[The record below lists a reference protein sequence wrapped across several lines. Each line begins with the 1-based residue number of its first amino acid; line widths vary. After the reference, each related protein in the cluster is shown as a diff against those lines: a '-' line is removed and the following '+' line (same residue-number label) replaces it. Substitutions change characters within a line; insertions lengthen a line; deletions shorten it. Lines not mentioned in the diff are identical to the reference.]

1 MPFSKL
7 MTAFSATM
15 LLNGCIIA
23 GARYGSYDPAFA
35 GNYESSYGYT
45 TAFVP
50 GNVYYAGGYYGGV
63 YYRPGY
69 YTTRA
74 PFVTVYGQPNAY
86 AQPVAQPVYGQPV
99 QVQPVYG
106 QPVQVQPVYG
116 QPPSGQPV
124 YGQPVY
130 GRPVY
135 GQPVYNPGVVY
146 PQATVSG
153 SVTIQSGGGQPV
165 AVPVR

>member
-1 MPFSKL
+1 MTLTHL
-7 MTAFSATM
+7 MTTIAAAT

-35 GNYESSYGYT
+35 GNYESTYGYT
-45 TAFVP
+45 TAYAP

-69 YTTRA
+69 YTSRA

-86 AQPVAQPVYGQPV
+86 AQPVAQPVYGQPNV
-99 QVQPVYG
+99 
-106 QPVQVQPVYG
+106 
-116 QPPSGQPV
+116 GQPV

-130 GRPVY
+130 ARPVY
-135 GQPVYNPGVVY
+135 GQPVYNQGVVY
-146 PQATVSG
+146 PQTTVSG
-153 SVTIQSGGGQPV
+153 SVTIQSGTQPV
-165 AVPVR
+165 AVPVQ

>member
-1 MPFSKL
+1 MTL
-7 MTAFSATM
+7 TQMMTALTAAA

-86 AQPVAQPVYGQPV
+86 AQPVAQPVYGQPNN
-99 QVQPVYG
+99 
-106 QPVQVQPVYG
+106 
-116 QPPSGQPV
+116 GQPV

-130 GRPVY
+130 GQPGYGQPVYARPAY

-153 SVTIQSGGGQPV
+153 SVTIQSSGQPV
-165 AVPVR
+165 AVPVQ